1 MRYKDD
7 TLCVIARDIES
18 GDALMALPTIC
29 ALAQKHNY
37 IHLVMRN
44 QDVYQ
49 IADFPE
55 NVYNAFDNVPCF
67 VQETMPVLILGV
79 FAAMGFQM
87 RWPDHLIRMLM
98 RYAGLEAPEELPRP
112 KIKIPFIEVPRYDV
126 LLAPWTRGPERSVQ
140 GHQVLELIERIKTTG
155 LSVALIGGPTD
166 PKPNSLGE
174 HVYNGRSYGFI
185 ARLMEKAGVV
195 VTAESFPGRLAH
207 AVGVKKHILLST
219 PITPIIAQVHPDMT
233 VIEGPLKGRVP
244 EWNLEGI
251 VNHITS
257 IMVAA

>member
-1 MRYKDD
+1 MNN
-7 TLCVIARDIES
+7 LCIIARDLES

-29 ALAQKHNY
+29 ALAEKHDF

-44 QDVYQ
+44 QEVFK

-55 NVYNAFDNVPCF
+55 NVYNGFDNVPCF

-112 KIKIPFIEVPRYDV
+112 KIKVPDVCVPRYDV
-126 LLAPWTRGPERSVQ
+126 LLAPWTTGVERSVQ
-140 GHQVLELIERIKTTG
+140 GHQVLELIEKLHADNLTVGMVGG
-155 LSVALIGGPTD
+155 LKDPAPRNVPCHYGAPYGSVAAMMQ
-166 PKPNSLGE
+166 
-174 HVYNGRSYGFI
+174 H
-185 ARLMEKAGVV
+185 AGVV

-207 AVGVKKHILLST
+207 AAGVREHILLSS
-219 PITPIIAQVHPDMT
+219 PITPDIAQGHPGTT
-233 VIEGPLKGRVP
+233 VVKGVLKGRTP
-244 EWNLEGI
+244 EWNLDDVMET
-251 VNHITS
+251 ITG
-257 IMVAA
+257 VLAHA